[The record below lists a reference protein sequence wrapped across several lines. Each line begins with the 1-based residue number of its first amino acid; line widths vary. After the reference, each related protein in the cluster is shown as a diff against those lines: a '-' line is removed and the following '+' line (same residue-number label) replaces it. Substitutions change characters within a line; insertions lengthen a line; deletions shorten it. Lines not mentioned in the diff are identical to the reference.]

1 MAKRHY
7 LFLTSMV
14 LIAVVGG
21 VATTFVIQ
29 DRNDRNLSEELARTG
44 AELQGMGAQIAS
56 IKDADLT
63 SMNDYISAYAQ
74 IEPMQKEYDQKLQR
88 FSDLFQLAQE
98 RDSRRG
104 FFNVRHFYS
113 RHHPEVWENMSEII
127 ALVRQINDVTKRE
140 GSVIHA
146 MAALPEPDRVRFW
159 HEQFMPLAAEEHG
172 LREKLLAAGH
182 RMTPDSR
189 IQ

>member
-1 MAKRHY
+1 
-7 LFLTSMV
+7 LP
-14 LIAVVGG
+14 G
-21 VATTFVIQ
+21 VAILVFAIGVAITFAIQ
-29 DRNDRNLSEELARTG
+29 DRNDRLLSEEIARTG
-44 AELQGMGAQIAS
+44 TELQGMGAQIAS

-104 FFNVRHFYS
+104 FFNVRRFYS
-113 RHHPEVWENMSEII
+113 RHHAEVWENMSEIV

-140 GSVIHA
+140 ESVIHA
-146 MAALPEPDRVRFW
+146 MSSLPEAERARFW
-159 HEQFMPLAAEEHG
+159 HEQFMPLAAEEHA
-172 LREKLLAAGH
+172 LRERLLAAGQS
-182 RMTPDSR
+182 RSPDSR
-189 IQ
+189 VQ